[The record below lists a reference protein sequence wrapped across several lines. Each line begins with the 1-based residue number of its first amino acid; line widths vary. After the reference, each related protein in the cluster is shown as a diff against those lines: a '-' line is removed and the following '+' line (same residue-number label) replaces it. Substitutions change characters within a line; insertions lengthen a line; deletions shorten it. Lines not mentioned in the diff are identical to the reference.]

1 MGEKRDRAKKKRTV
15 IRIRARRA
23 GEGAGKGCE
32 YKNERGNEAV
42 LEKKKSETEHGN
54 NVPTD
59 QRGWTVT
66 SG

>member
-1 MGEKRDRAKKKRTV
+1 MGKKETERKKRTV

>member
-1 MGEKRDRAKKKRTV
+1 MEV
-15 IRIRARRA
+15 
-23 GEGAGKGCE
+23 GAGKGCE
-32 YKNERGNEAV
+32 YKNERENEAA